1 MVFQSLRFECTLYR
15 YGAVADVNPDE
26 VRGAASAEAGEG
38 GGEGGEGGGA
48 AHEVGRLYTLH
59 SVQTHSLCVRAC
71 VRACVRESAWFQTS
85 SL

>member
-1 MVFQSLRFECTLYR
+1 LRFECTLYR

-59 SVQTHSLCVRAC
+59 SVQTHSLCPCVPACVPACVRVRAC
-71 VRACVRESAWFQTS
+71 VRACVRA
-85 SL
+85 